1 VSVSPSQLDKV
12 FALLVLTASSLAH
25 AQDTAQPSHANFS
38 GRWKMVKQ
46 KSDFGTFKM
55 PDIVVRVI
63 DQHDPTM
70 NVHTVQTSGT
80 KTTTNDVLYMTD
92 GSPSSNVING
102 RDATSKT
109 FWDGPAL
116 NVRTTMKNAKNQD
129 VTMEERYELS
139 EDGSTLTTTSHI
151 ITEKGEAT
159 LKLVS
164 EKEKTG
170 S

>member
-1 VSVSPSQLDKV
+1 
-12 FALLVLTASSLAH
+12 
-25 AQDTAQPSHANFS
+25 
-38 GRWKMVKQ
+38 MVKE

-80 KTTTNDVLYMTD
+80 NTVTNDVVYMTD
-92 GSPSSNVING
+92 GSPSTNVING

-109 FWDGPAL
+109 FWDGAVL

-129 VTMEERYELS
+129 VLMEERYELS

-151 ITEKGEAT
+151 TTEKGEAN
-159 LKLVS
+159 LKLVA

>member
-1 VSVSPSQLDKV
+1 
-12 FALLVLTASSLAH
+12 
-25 AQDTAQPSHANFS
+25 
-38 GRWKMVKQ
+38 MVKE

-80 KTTTNDVLYMTD
+80 NTVTNDVVYMTD
-92 GSPSSNVING
+92 GSPSTNVING

-109 FWDGPAL
+109 FWDGAVL

-129 VTMEERYELS
+129 VLMEERYELS
-139 EDGSTLTTTSHI
+139 EDGSILTTASHI
-151 ITEKGEAT
+151 TTEKGEAN
-159 LKLVS
+159 LKLVA